1 MATAATTDELQRARE
16 RRERGEPAER
26 RALLARIEA
35 LSAWLSEAF
44 AGAVPCGDSRY
55 VTTPAPDPASVP
67 MPALRRLH
75 DALEA
80 FASDTQGGA

>member
-16 RRERGEPAER
+16 RREHGTLAER
-26 RALLARIEA
+26 RALLARVEA
-35 LSAWLSEAF
+35 LSGWVAEAF
-44 AGAVPCGDSRY
+44 AGAVPCRDSRC

-67 MPALRRLH
+67 MPALRRLYE
-75 DALEA
+75 ALEA